1 MSCNSRIKKLICRQ
15 IIGNNGVETV
25 LKRRR
30 ANETLN
36 IYGEPETL
44 GSDGKF
50 QFDEFPVVVA
60 PKLANYDHI
69 KTPEGGYPDP
79 NKEWLRFYT
88 AADTD
93 VQVSDKIVWPPLTD
107 SEWVLDSIMPY
118 FYGGSHVVT
127 EVKCY
132 RDGSV

>member
-15 IIGNNGVETV
+15 IIGKNGVETV
-25 LKRRR
+25 LKRKR
-30 ANETLN
+30 TSVVLD
-36 IYGEPETL
+36 IYGEPEL
-44 GSDGKF
+44 GPDGKF
-50 QFDEFPVVVA
+50 PFDEFPITIA
-60 PKLANYDHI
+60 PKLANYDHV

-88 AADTD
+88 SAEADIR
-93 VQVSDKIVWPPLTD
+93 VSDKIVWTPLTTN
-107 SEWVLDSIMPY
+107 EWVVDSIMPY
-118 FYGGSHVVT
+118 FYGGSHVVN